1 MNQPPMSCPSCN
13 GMVGFGAFAGHFA
26 KPLRDEVWVE
36 TFKVPRVRLYQSLN
50 PKIGRTLGMYITGPL
65 ASLGRSSLVGWRNVL
80 RGAVEWASL
89 GAVGIR
95 FSAHKAMLHRCGEF
109 YVHAALIMWISNGG
123 LRKDSGGG
131 HVGTRRGAVVV
142 HGSPYLRH
150 YYLSQLRLIGT

>member
-1 MNQPPMSCPSCN
+1 MRFLQGPS
-13 GMVGFGAFAGHFA
+13 GKAVSELESQDWSHSRYVYYGTVSKFGS
-26 KPLRDEVWVE
+26 VE
-36 TFKVPRVRLYQSLN
+36 PC
-50 PKIGRTLGMYITGPL
+50 GL
-65 ASLGRSSLVGWRNVL
+65 AQCAA
-80 RGAVEWASL
+80 GAVEWASL

-109 YVHAALIMWISNGG
+109 YVHAALIMWISNAG